1 MVSEN
6 NPDKIFK
13 VAGLVEG
20 EEGWKTFFI
29 F

>member
-6 NPDKIFK
+6 NPDKTFK
-13 VAGLVEG
+13 KAGLAEDG
-20 EEGWKTFFI
+20 EGWKTFFI